1 MKVLRSRILITLV
14 LAAIALALG
23 SGVALASLRSWSTAT
38 SSGSSVSL
46 GDRPAAT
53 PSSGEPD
60 VGGVGKPP
68 AQRGLKPIYP
78 VDSPWASSWT
88 WISRF
93 WASWIG
99 KGVR

>member
-1 MKVLRSRILITLV
+1 MKVLRSRILVTLV

-38 SSGSSVSL
+38 TSGSSVSL

-60 VGGVGKPP
+60 IGGYKPP
-68 AQRGLKPIYP
+68 LQKGLRP
-78 VDSPWASSWT
+78 VLPGGAPLGSWWT

-93 WASWIG
+93 WATWIG

>member
-1 MKVLRSRILITLV
+1 MKVLRSRILVTLV

-46 GDRPAAT
+46 GDRPTAT

-60 VGGVGKPP
+60 VGGVGKPQ
-68 AQRGLKPIYP
+68 QRGLQPIYP
-78 VDSPWASSWT
+78 AGSPEGSWWT